1 MRQSARLWTTET
13 PAGRDKRGVL
23 WHGRPTKPAF
33 SYCDYFLETLSKL
46 YHLSYT
52 LCVMADFDEEKQNKQ
67 LKDLYK
73 QEEEELVAALAEQK
87 YGLPYIDLYR
97 LGIDNEALRAIPEA
111 DAIKMKVA
119 PFKLFGKN
127 IFIAVR
133 APTPEL
139 LANLKESME
148 RQNLLPTFYM
158 VSSASLEKVW
168 GRYKEI
174 SLAESSKIGGLDISG
189 EVLRDIAKNI
199 EHIQDIEKLVVEALE
214 GNKIH
219 KISRLLEIIL
229 AGAIAIKASD
239 IHIEPEKER
248 GRLRLR
254 LDGVLQDINF
264 FELDIYRLL
273 NSRIKL
279 LSGMKLTSKIA
290 QDGRFNIMEGEEEIS
305 IRTSLIPGS
314 YGESIVM
321 RILDPKAIQVAIEEL
336 GIEPYLFEIVK
347 NEIAKPNGFILVTGP
362 TGSGKTTTL
371 YAFLRKIYSPKINVV
386 TIEDPVEYHL
396 PGITQTQINLEKG
409 YTFPE
414 GLRSALRQDPDV
426 IMVGEIRDGETAE
439 IAVQSSLTGHMV
451 FSTLHTNNAAGVIPR
466 LIDLGVNPKILVSA
480 LSLSIAQRLVRK
492 LCKFCKKESSPTEK
506 ENEIIKLIL
515 DGMKEENKDL
525 SKYNIKIGDSFK
537 IFSPVGC
544 EKCNSIGYSGRI
556 GVFEAIKTDEAIE
569 KIMPENPSER
579 EIKKVARTQG
589 ILSMRQDGIVKILN
603 GITSMGEVQSVVDL
617 IEE

>member
-1 MRQSARLWTTET
+1 
-13 PAGRDKRGVL
+13 
-23 WHGRPTKPAF
+23 
-33 SYCDYFLETLSKL
+33 
-46 YHLSYT
+46 
-52 LCVMADFDEEKQNKQ
+52 MATAFDEEEQNRE
-67 LKDLYK
+67 LDDLHK
-73 QEEEELVAALAEQK
+73 QEEEQLVAPLAEQK

-97 LGIDNEALRAIPEA
+97 LGIDNEALRTISEKEAIET
-111 DAIKMKVA
+111 KVA

-133 APTPEL
+133 NPAPEL
-139 LANLKESME
+139 LKKLKDDME
-148 RQNLLPTFYM
+148 RQNLVPTFYM
-158 VSSASLEKVW
+158 VSNASLQKVW

-174 SLAESSKIGGLDISG
+174 SMAESSQVGGLDISG
-189 EVLRDIAKNI
+189 EVLRDTAKNI
-199 EHIQDIEKLVVEALE
+199 NHIQDIEKLIIEALE

-264 FELDIYRLL
+264 FGLDIYNLL

-305 IRTSLIPGS
+305 IRSSLIPGT
-314 YGESIVM
+314 YGEAIVM
-321 RILDPKAIQVAIEEL
+321 RILDPKAIAVKFEDL
-336 GIEPYLFEIVK
+336 GIESYLFGIIKDEIK
-347 NEIAKPNGFILVTGP
+347 KPNGLILVTGP

-371 YAFLRKIYSPKINVV
+371 YAFLREIYTPEINII

-396 PGITQTQINLEKG
+396 VGITQTQVNLKRN

-414 GLRSALRQDPDV
+414 GLRSTLRQDPDV

-439 IAVQSSLTGHMV
+439 IAVQSALTGHMV

-466 LIDLGVNPKILVSA
+466 LIDLGVNPKIMVSA
-480 LSLSIAQRLVRK
+480 LSLSIAQRLVRI
-492 LCKFCKKESSPTEK
+492 LCTACKKESIPTEEESK
-506 ENEIIKLIL
+506 TIKLVI
-515 DGMKEENKDL
+515 DSMKEEGKDL
-525 SKYNIKIGDSFK
+525 SKHSINPDAPFK
-537 IFSPVGC
+537 IFTPVGC
-544 EKCNSIGYSGRI
+544 EKCNSTGYKGRI
-556 GVFEAIKTDEAIE
+556 GIFEAIKTDEEIE

-579 EIKKVARTQG
+579 GIKKIARNQG
-589 ILSMRQDGIVKILN
+589 ILSMRQDGVIKMLN
-603 GITSMGEVQSVVDL
+603 GITSFEEVQSVVDL
-617 IEE
+617 SEE

>member
-1 MRQSARLWTTET
+1 M
-13 PAGRDKRGVL
+13 PI
-23 WHGRPTKPAF
+23 
-33 SYCDYFLETLSKL
+33 
-46 YHLSYT
+46 
-52 LCVMADFDEEKQNKQ
+52 FDEEKQNKE
-67 LKDLYK
+67 LDDLHK
-73 QEEEELVAALAEQK
+73 QEEETLVASLAETK
-87 YGLPYIDLYR
+87 YNIPYIDLYR
-97 LGIDNEALRAIPEA
+97 IGIDNEALRAITEK
-111 DAIKMKVA
+111 DALEMKVA

-127 IFIAVR
+127 IYIAVR
-133 APTPEL
+133 SPSDEL
-139 LANLKESME
+139 FKKIKDDMDRKSLV
-148 RQNLLPTFYM
+148 PTFYM
-158 VSSASLEKVW
+158 ASGASLQKAW
-168 GRYKEI
+168 DNYKEL
-174 SLAESSKIGGLDISG
+174 SLAESSRIGGLEISG
-189 EVLRDIAKNI
+189 EVLRETAKNI
-199 EHIQDIEKLVVEALE
+199 NRMQDIEKLVIEALE

-229 AGAIAIKASD
+229 AGAIAIRVSD
-239 IHIEPEKER
+239 IHIEPEKDR

-264 FELDIYRLL
+264 FGLDIYRLL

-279 LSGMKLTSKIA
+279 LSGMKLTSKVA

-321 RILDPKAIQVAIEEL
+321 RILDPKSIQVKIEEL
-336 GIEPYLFEIVK
+336 GIESYLFEIIK
-347 NEIAKPNGFILVTGP
+347 NEIVKPNGFILVTGP

-371 YAFLRKIYSPKINVV
+371 YAFLRKIYSTEINII

-492 LCKFCKKESSPTEK
+492 LCKFCKKEYVPDEK
-506 ENEIIKLIL
+506 EIKTIQSVLAS
-515 DGMKEENKDL
+515 MKEEGKDF
-525 SKYNIKIGDSFK
+525 SKYNIQSDVSFK

-544 EKCNSIGYSGRI
+544 DKCNNIGYSGRI
-556 GVFEAIKTDEAIE
+556 GIFEAIKTDEEIE
-569 KIMPENPSER
+569 KIMPTNPSEH
-579 EIKKVARTQG
+579 EIKKVARSQG

-603 GITSMGEVQSVVDL
+603 GITSVGEVQSVVDL
-617 IEE
+617 NEE

>member
-1 MRQSARLWTTET
+1 
-13 PAGRDKRGVL
+13 
-23 WHGRPTKPAF
+23 
-33 SYCDYFLETLSKL
+33 
-46 YHLSYT
+46 
-52 LCVMADFDEEKQNKQ
+52 MADFDEEKQNKQ
-67 LKDLYK
+67 LTDLYK
-73 QEEEELVAALAEQK
+73 QEEEQLVAALAGSK

-97 LGIDNEALRAIPEA
+97 LGIDNEALRAISEK
-111 DAIKMKVA
+111 DALEMKVA

-127 IFIAVR
+127 IYIAVR
-133 APTPEL
+133 APSDDLFKT
-139 LANLKESME
+139 LKDAME
-148 RQNLLPTFYM
+148 RKNLIPTFYM
-158 VSSASLEKVW
+158 VSNASLNKVW
-168 GRYKEI
+168 DRYKEI
-174 SLAESSKIGGLDISG
+174 SMAESSKIGGLDISG
-189 EVLRDIAKNI
+189 EVLRDTAKNI
-199 EHIQDIEKLVVEALE
+199 QHIQDIERLVTEALE

-229 AGAIAIKASD
+229 AGAIAVKASD

-264 FELDIYRLL
+264 FGLDIYHLL

-279 LSGMKLTSKIA
+279 LSNMKLTSKIA
-290 QDGRFNIMEGEEEIS
+290 QDGRFNIMEGNEEIS

-321 RILDPKAIQVAIEEL
+321 RILDPKSIQVAIEEL
-336 GIEPYLFEIVK
+336 GIESYLFEIIK
-347 NEIAKPNGFILVTGP
+347 SEIIKPNGLILVTGP

-371 YAFLRKIYSPKINVV
+371 YAFLRKIYSPEINII

-396 PGITQTQINLEKG
+396 PGITQTQISLKKG

-439 IAVQSSLTGHMV
+439 IAIQSSLTGHMV
-451 FSTLHTNNAAGVIPR
+451 YSTLHTNNAAGVIPR

-492 LCKFCKKESSPTEK
+492 LCNFCKKEYAPTEQ
-506 ENEIIKLIL
+506 ENKTIKLIL
-515 DGMKEENKDL
+515 DGMREEGKDL
-525 SKYNIKIGDSFK
+525 SKYNVKPDESVK

-544 EKCNSIGYSGRI
+544 EKCNKIGYSGRI
-556 GVFEAIKTDEAIE
+556 GIFEAIKTDENIE
-569 KIMPENPSER
+569 KIIPENPSER
-579 EIKKVARTQG
+579 EVKKVASKQG
-589 ILSMRQDGIVKILN
+589 ILSMRQDGVVKILN
-603 GITSMGEVQSVVDL
+603 GITSLEEVQSVVDL
-617 IEE
+617 NEE